1 MLFNLGARRVPG
13 SLHRD
18 FQLACVDC
26 FETEVVAQL
35 RDAAF
40 GGVVIAAQ
48 EHQRRAVGV
57 LQIVYVVRA
66 GLLKH
71 FTTGTPLT
79 HDATCSAAEV

>member
-1 MLFNLGARRVPG
+1 
-13 SLHRD
+13 
-18 FQLACVDC
+18 
-26 FETEVVAQL
+26 
-35 RDAAF
+35 
-40 GGVVIAAQ
+40 VVIAAQ

-79 HDATCSAAEV
+79 HDATCSAAEVFVTNR